1 MIEPT
6 SFTDMLKQFGPYG
19 ICLFLMA
26 AGLVYQMR
34 WLREDRK
41 QQDISQENIRNQF
54 VLQLKDQRTEYTTTL
69 KQVTSDFKEAIGEH
83 SKSIDNLSERVD
95 KIDGHVQELRM
106 TR

>member
-1 MIEPT
+1 MEPT
-6 SFTDMLKQFGPYG
+6 TFSDMLKQFGPYG

-83 SKSIDNLSERVD
+83 GKSIDHLAQRIDE
-95 KIDGHVQELRM
+95 IDGHVQELRIG
-106 TR
+106 R